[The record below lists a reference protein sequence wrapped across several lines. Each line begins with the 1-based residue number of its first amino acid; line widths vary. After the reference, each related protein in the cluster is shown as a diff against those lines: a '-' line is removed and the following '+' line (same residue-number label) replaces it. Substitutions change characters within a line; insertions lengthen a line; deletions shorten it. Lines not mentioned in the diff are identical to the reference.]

1 MAYAYWKAGRM
12 DDVAVFDLFFRK
24 NPFGGEF
31 TVFAGLTECLEFL
44 KRFKYSDCGKLRL
57 SRVTL
62 FFQMQFYI
70 IKRAVFKMLH
80 VLTIFF
86 VSDIDYLRR
95 ALPPNVEEEFFTYM
109 KQLTPKDVTIY
120 AIKEGSVAFPR

>member
-1 MAYAYWKAGRM
+1 
-12 DDVAVFDLFFRK
+12 
-24 NPFGGEF
+24 
-31 TVFAGLTECLEFL
+31 
-44 KRFKYSDCGKLRL
+44 
-57 SRVTL
+57 
-62 FFQMQFYI
+62 
-70 IKRAVFKMLH
+70 MLH